1 MKTQINLELL
11 DQNINTPDK
20 IIATDL
26 MVTSLDNNV
35 NELIGVR

>member
-1 MKTQINLELL
+1 METQISSELL
-11 DQNINTPDK
+11 DRNINIPDK

-35 NELIGVR
+35 NELIEAR